1 MRQPIYLK
9 STEGRRYSMGPITAI
24 FKSDGEETDG
34 KYSISE
40 WWLEPHTCGPG
51 AHSHD
56 EDDVFFVIE
65 GEMFFLIGDQWK
77 KAAKGDFVL
86 VPGGV
91 THDFE
96 NRSDKKSG
104 VLNLSAPG
112 NFEQHMSSIVDWF
125 KENPPKSP
133 KDD

>member
-1 MRQPIYLK
+1 MRQPIFLK
-9 STEGRRYSMGPITAI
+9 PEEGRRYSMGPITAI
-24 FKSDGEETDG
+24 FKADGSETDG

-51 AHSHD
+51 AHSHE

-65 GEMFFLIGDQWK
+65 GEMYFLIGDKWLQ
-77 KAAKGDFVL
+77 ASKGDFIL
-86 VPGGV
+86 APSGI

-96 NRSDKKSG
+96 NRSDRKSG

-112 NFEQHMSSIVDWF
+112 NFEQHMLSIVAWF
-125 KENPPKSP
+125 KEHPPKSTQG
-133 KDD
+133 